1 VSHPLYFQWGVSSL
15 FGWGVSGLNLL
26 YLWPKISGAPAYG
39 GAQIHLESF
48 AGMDPLRLRT
58 LAPLLVESDRMRQQ
72 MSPATGPT
80 PIFDGIVIHSMGNR
94 FSGSAAPGMQYLT
107 GRLTTVK
114 MVFED
119 TILPDAVAACSR
131 FPVIVTCSTWNEQV
145 LRANGVNNVVTAFE
159 GMDPSLFHPAPR
171 WGGLSNRFTVFSAGK
186 LEYRKA
192 QDLVL
197 LAFRAFAQRHPE
209 AMLVTAW
216 NSPFEGA
223 ALSLNRNPLIA
234 PMTVDDKGKVNF
246 AAWAAANG
254 IREDQFI
261 DVGGIPNHFMARIYR
276 EMDVA
281 LLPNRCEGG
290 TNMMA
295 MECMACGVP
304 MIISDNT
311 GHRDLIATGA
321 PHPLTRQVPVEVS
334 GTGTE
339 GWGECDVEEIVEAL
353 EWAYNK
359 REEAVRRGA
368 AGAAAMAN
376 WTWAR
381 HAARLYSAL
390 TPLCS

>member
-1 VSHPLYFQWGVSSL
+1 MSCPLYFQWGISSL

-39 GAQIHLESF
+39 GSQIHLESF
-48 AGMDPLRLRT
+48 GGMDPLRLRA

-72 MSPATGPT
+72 MEAGGNASK
-80 PIFDGIVIHSMGNR
+80 FDGIVIHSMGNR
-94 FSGSAAPGMQYLT
+94 YSGSAAPGMEYLT
-107 GRLTTVK
+107 GRLTTAK

-119 TILPDAVAACSR
+119 TILPDAAAACAR
-131 FPVIVTCSTWNEQV
+131 FPIIVTCSSWNEQV
-145 LRANGVNNVVTAFE
+145 LRANGVTNVVTTFE

-197 LAFRAFAQRHPE
+197 LAFRAFAARHPE

-223 ALSLNRNPLIA
+223 ASSLGRNPKIA
-234 PMTVDDKGKVNF
+234 PMIVDANGKANF
-246 AAWAAANG
+246 AAWVVANG

-261 DVGGIPNHFMARIYR
+261 DVGSVPNHFMARIYR

-295 MECMACGVP
+295 M
-304 MIISDNT
+304 
-311 GHRDLIATGA
+311 
-321 PHPLTRQVPVEVS
+321 
-334 GTGTE
+334 
-339 GWGECDVEEIVEAL
+339 
-353 EWAYNK
+353 
-359 REEAVRRGA
+359 
-368 AGAAAMAN
+368 
-376 WTWAR
+376 
-381 HAARLYSAL
+381 
-390 TPLCS
+390 